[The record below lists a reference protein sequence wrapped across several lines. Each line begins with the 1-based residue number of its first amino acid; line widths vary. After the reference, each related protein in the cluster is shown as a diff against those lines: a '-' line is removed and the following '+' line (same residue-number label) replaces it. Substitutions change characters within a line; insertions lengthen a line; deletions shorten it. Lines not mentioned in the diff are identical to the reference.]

1 MLTLSTANNIPLDVT
16 TAELAIPETS
26 QVFEQKAGE
35 AMGTLLTTE
44 ETIRSDQNSTR
55 DVRSHGRLIS
65 NGINYLQNIPDGYIR
80 PPSERPRLNEVV
92 LSDSIPLVDLE
103 DFDSSARHIVI
114 RNIRHAC
121 QQHGIFQI
129 VNHAVHETV
138 TQGMLDV
145 SREFF
150 SMPAEY
156 RAHLYSEDPSR
167 VVRLSTSFNVQK
179 ENVFNWRDFL
189 RHHCYPLEDYID
201 SWPAKPAA
209 YREVASKYCTEV
221 RALILKLLA
230 LISESLGL
238 EPDFLNKALGKH
250 GQHMAINYY
259 PRCPNPELTYGL
271 PSHTDPNVLTVLL
284 QDQVSGLQLLK
295 NGRWV
300 AVPPIRNAF
309 VVNIGDQLQVL
320 SNGIYKS
327 AIHRAIVNPSQSR
340 ISIPTFYC
348 PSPDAVIKPADSLIN
363 PVNPVRYRKF
373 TYQEY
378 YHKFWNESLD
388 GKTCLDYFTVIDTSS
403 PAKDEA
409 ISHNIDGFTL
419 QDAPI

>member
-1 MLTLSTANNIPLDVT
+1 MLPLSTDCNILHSVT
-16 TAELAIPETS
+16 KAELTVPETS
-26 QVFEQKAGE
+26 GGLEQPAGE
-35 AMGTLLTTE
+35 ATGTLLTTK
-44 ETIRSDQNSTR
+44 ETIRSHH

-80 PPSERPRLNEVV
+80 PPSERPRLKEVV

-103 DFDSSARHIVI
+103 DLNESARHMVI
-114 RNIRHAC
+114 HKIRHAC

-129 VNHAVHETV
+129 VNHGVHEKV
-138 TQGMLDV
+138 IQNMLDV
-145 SREFF
+145 AREFF
-150 SMPAEY
+150 TMPAEN
-156 RAHLYSEDPSR
+156 RALLYSEDPSR
-167 VVRLSTSFNVQK
+167 VVRLSTSFNIQK
-179 ENVFNWRDFL
+179 ENVFNWRDYL
-189 RHHCYPLEDYID
+189 RHHCHPLEDYID

-209 YREVASKYCTEV
+209 YREVASKYCREV
-221 RALILKLLA
+221 RALILKLLCV
-230 LISESLGL
+230 ISESLGL

-271 PSHTDPNVLTVLL
+271 PSHTDPNALTVLL
-284 QDQVSGLQLLK
+284 QDQISGLQLLM

-300 AVPPIRNAF
+300 AVPPIPNAF

-327 AIHRAIVNPSQSR
+327 AIHRAIVNPSESR

-348 PSPDAVIKPADSLIN
+348 PSPDAVIEPADLLIN
-363 PVNPVRYRKF
+363 PDNPVRYRKF

-378 YHKFWNESLD
+378 YHNFWSAGLTIQRKKQKKVQKISVKSRRKFRRFSALHM
-388 GKTCLDYFTVIDTSS
+388 KLS
-403 PAKDEA
+403 
-409 ISHNIDGFTL
+409 
-419 QDAPI
+419 

>member
-1 MLTLSTANNIPLDVT
+1 MLTLSTANSILLDIT
-16 TAELAIPETS
+16 LSELAFPETS
-26 QVFEQKAGE
+26 QGFEQTAGK
-35 AMGTLLTTE
+35 AMGTLLATE
-44 ETIRSDQNSTR
+44 ENTNHDA
-55 DVRSHGRLIS
+55 RSHGRLIS
-65 NGINYLQNIPDGYIR
+65 NVINNVQNIPDGYIR

-103 DFDSSARHIVI
+103 DLNSSARHMVI
-114 RNIRHAC
+114 LNIKHAC

-129 VNHAVHETV
+129 VNHGVHQTV
-138 TQGMLDV
+138 IQRMLEV
-145 SREFF
+145 AREFF
-150 SMPAEY
+150 TMPAEY
-156 RAHLYSEDPSR
+156 RVHLYSEDPSR
-167 VVRLSTSFNVQK
+167 VVRLSTSFNIQK

-201 SWPAKPAA
+201 FWPTKPAA

-221 RALILKLLA
+221 RTLILKLLSA
-230 LISESLGL
+230 MSESLGL
-238 EPDFLNKALGKH
+238 EPDFLTKALGKH

-271 PSHTDPNVLTVLL
+271 PSHTDPNALTVLL
-284 QDQVSGLQLLK
+284 QDQVSGLQFLK

-300 AVPPIRNAF
+300 AVHPIPNAF

-327 AIHRAIVNPSQSR
+327 AIHRAIVNLSESR

-348 PSPDAVIKPADSLIN
+348 PSPDAVIEPANSLIN
-363 PVNPVRYRKF
+363 SENPVRYRKF

-378 YHKFWNESLD
+378 YHKFWSESLD
-388 GKTCLDYFTVIDTSS
+388 SKTCLDYFTVNDTSR
-403 PAKDEA
+403 PAKDETV
-409 ISHNIDGFTL
+409 SHNLDGSTL